1 MFWDC
6 PAGGNTHSAIHELDV
21 QVKEGLLQERRRLP
35 RDEALCNSS

>member
-21 QVKEGLLQERRRLP
+21 HVREGLLRLRRRLQ